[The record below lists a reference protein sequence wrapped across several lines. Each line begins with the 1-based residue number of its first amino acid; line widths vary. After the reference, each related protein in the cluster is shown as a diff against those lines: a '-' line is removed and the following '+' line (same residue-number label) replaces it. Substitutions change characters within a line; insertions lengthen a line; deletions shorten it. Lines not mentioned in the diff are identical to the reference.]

1 MGACHMYPVKDSD
14 GWELATCTQ
23 RNVGVIDSEGWVLAP
38 VNDSDGWGLA
48 ICTQPNPRVKDSEG
62 WVLATCI
69 PPNP

>member
-1 MGACHMYPVKDSD
+1 MGASYMYPEKDSD

-23 RNVGVIDSEGWVLAP
+23 RKVGVIDLDEWMLAP
-38 VNDSDGWGLA
+38 VKDSDGWELSTCA
-48 ICTQPNPRVKDSEG
+48 QPNPRVKDSEG